1 MVKMSVRIVEIPKI
15 SNYNIGVL
23 EKMLPGLNTVSPVP
37 LIETEER
44 ALEIAAELVTDSL
57 VRYECIAGIE
67 DVKTTSRGWTV
78 SFKIFD

>member
-23 EKMLPGLNTVSPVP
+23 EKMLPGLNIVSPVP

-44 ALEIAAELVTDSL
+44 ALEIATELVTDSL